1 LKVFYAYYAD
11 LLYFIFTL
19 LIRIF
24 YWKVE
29 DLHNTKAN
37 SRHGNMIRL
46 SKAAERIF
54 SVLLLIVPQKY
65 RYEHTKIVS
74 YDDCW
79 VTIRPFIF
87 SEILMVSGRWEFY
100 VKQILDDELKID
112 DVFVDIGANIGIYA
126 VPYAKKIKRIIAFE
140 PDPKSAKLLLQSIQL
155 NDAYNIELRQK
166 AVGSSR
172 QRVRYYLSSVPMTSG
187 MTMANEILEE
197 LEVETTDLDT
207 ELLYESKVDWL
218 LIDVEGSEIGVL
230 VGAKKLLKQYSPKII
245 LECNKKNITKVS
257 SILAEER
264 YQIRNIYDI
273 YYYCNKIPMSEHEE

>member
-37 SRHGNMIRL
+37 SRHGKMIRL
-46 SKAAERIF
+46 SKAAESIF

-74 YDDCW
+74 YDDCR

-112 DVFVDIGANIGIYA
+112 DIFVDIGANIGIYA
-126 VPYAKKIKRIIAFE
+126 VPFAKKIKRIIAFE

-155 NDAYNIELRQK
+155 NNAYNIELRQK

-187 MTMANEILEE
+187 VTMANEILEE

-230 VGAKKLLKQYSPKII
+230 LGAKKLLKQYSPKII
-245 LECNKKNITKVS
+245 LECNKKNITEVS

-273 YYYCNKIPMSEHEE
+273 YYYCNKIPMSEH

>member
-1 LKVFYAYYAD
+1 MKVFYAYYAD

-37 SRHGNMIRL
+37 SRHGKMIRL
-46 SKAAERIF
+46 SKAAESIF

-74 YDDCW
+74 YDDCR

-112 DVFVDIGANIGIYA
+112 DIFVDIGANIGIYA
-126 VPYAKKIKRIIAFE
+126 VPFAKKIKRIIAFE

-155 NDAYNIELRQK
+155 NNAYNIELRQK

-187 MTMANEILEE
+187 VTMANEILEE

-230 VGAKKLLKQYSPKII
+230 LGAKKLLKQYSPKII
-245 LECNKKNITKVS
+245 LECNKKNITEVS

-273 YYYCNKIPMSEHEE
+273 YYYCNKIPMSEH